1 MPEANGA
8 AGDAGKTGL
17 GAPGA
22 GSKDLENGK
31 KAEDGDELVPASR
44 LKAALE
50 NQARTHESQLGNLR
64 AEFEA
69 FKAGVSKVPEK
80 QVEAPKRFT
89 RAELSAAVK
98 AEQITQEQA
107 DDIFAKQVTED
118 AKDGAVRAA
127 LEAVSGRTQQKEID
141 GDLAQYKRLEPG
153 LRDRSSEL
161 FEKVRGEFQYLRERG
176 SPDNLA
182 TELAAIRAVL
192 GPVDKLEKAKSA
204 ARAAEHH
211 EESGGGGE
219 GSGKGPKKVLDTL
232 SAREKSHYQKLI
244 DNGHHKDWAEVETL
258 LKNHARPEVRRR
270 AGAKV

>member
-1 MPEANGA
+1 MADGNGA
-8 AGDAGKTGL
+8 AGETGETGN

-22 GSKDLENGK
+22 GSKDLKDGK

-50 NQARTHESQLGNLR
+50 NQERKHESQLGNLR

-69 FKAGVSKVPEK
+69 FKAGVSKQVPEK
-80 QVEAPKRFT
+80 QEAPKRFT

-118 AKDGAVRAA
+118 AKTGAVRAA
-127 LEAVSGRTQQKEID
+127 LEAVNGASQQKD
-141 GDLAQYKRLEPG
+141 LDNDLAQYKRLEPG

-161 FEKVRGEFQYLRERG
+161 FGRVKSEFDYLRARG
-176 SPDNLA
+176 NPDNLA

-211 EESGGGGE
+211 EESGGGGD
-219 GSGKGPKKVLDTL
+219 GGGKGPKKVLETL
-232 SAREKSHYQKLI
+232 SAREKSYYQKLI

-258 LKNHARPEVRRR
+258 LKKHARPEVRRR
-270 AGAKV
+270 AGAPV